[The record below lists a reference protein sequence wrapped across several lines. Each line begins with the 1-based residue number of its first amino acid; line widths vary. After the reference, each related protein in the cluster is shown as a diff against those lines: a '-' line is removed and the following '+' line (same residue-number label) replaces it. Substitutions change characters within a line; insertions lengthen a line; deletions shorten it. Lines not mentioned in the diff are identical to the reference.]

1 MAKWEEENLGQAH
14 STYGLHKAQHS
25 WQISCSLPLH
35 QTFNWKIRLFTR
47 LMEPHFS
54 KRNASFFT
62 ATPYAYHRF
71 LDYCC
76 AQLFSR
82 RKRSKNKTSPKISEE
97 HLEISLRMT
106 STQTDSCIS
115 FTKSHISQVLWLCW
129 PPFHVLTK
137 KY

>member
-1 MAKWEEENLGQAH
+1 MAKWEEDNLGQAH
-14 STYGLHKAQHS
+14 STYGLHKA
-25 WQISCSLPLH
+25 QISCSLPLH

-47 LMEPHFS
+47 LMSPILAKEMPLSSQPHLMHI
-54 KRNASFFT
+54 T
-62 ATPYAYHRF
+62 AFWTTVVHNCFQGGSAVKTKPHPKS
-71 LDYCC
+71 L
-76 AQLFSR
+76 
-82 RKRSKNKTSPKISEE
+82 KNT
-97 HLEISLRMT
+97 LISLRMT

>member
-1 MAKWEEENLGQAH
+1 MGGGKLRT
-14 STYGLHKAQHS
+14 S
-25 WQISCSLPLH
+25 
-35 QTFNWKIRLFTR
+35 TFNLWPAQGPDQLLSATASDIQLKNPTLYQTY
-47 LMEPHFS
+47 EPHFS